1 MNEDR
6 MSQDSL
12 SQDSMD
18 EESLPLHWYEIPW
31 PIRGHH
37 PHFEMPHDLYDEL
50 VQTYPSINVEQELI
64 NAYAYMKDRFPG
76 CSEGRFTRFITN
88 WMEKN
93 EQVKRKTNR
102 WFGRRAA
109 DGGCV

>member
-64 NAYAYMKDRFPG
+64 NAYAYMKDRFP
-76 CSEGRFTRFITN
+76 
-88 WMEKN
+88 
-93 EQVKRKTNR
+93 
-102 WFGRRAA
+102 
-109 DGGCV
+109 